1 MSAGRDWPRATL
13 ALAAALAAW
22 PASGAE
28 FDWSGFVRLGYVH
41 ADPTPLYET
50 IVGSQQGWHR
60 DSIAGGQLDVRLAPR
75 WSAVAQLTLAPA
87 DQDNRRSRGELSLAA
102 LTYRASNELTLRA
115 GKLRLPLLLNSENT
129 GVGGAYSMA
138 HLPDVIYALTANTHV
153 LGGQASRSWD
163 LALGELTLDGYA
175 GRGEVLF
182 RQVGPDADGAA
193 PRQRFQ
199 PAARGAVLTL
209 RRGEDVY
216 RAAWHHFGLDDSHAP
231 ADGAGSIGLGGGA
244 AGVVTA
250 GASLGLAPGWR
261 ATAELA
267 RQQGNGQQYYSAGGY
282 LSLERQLG
290 AWTPYV
296 TVARLHT
303 RLAPASAPSLL
314 VPDTPR
320 LASAALGVAL
330 DAGAGA
336 SWKAEWQRVS
346 CHAPDWRGAG
356 EQSSCQR
363 AWSLAYTRTF

>member
-1 MSAGRDWPRATL
+1 MSVGRGWPRTTL
-13 ALAAALAAW
+13 ALATALAAW
-22 PASGAE
+22 PAIGAE

-41 ADPTPLYET
+41 ADQTPLYEA
-50 IVGSQQGWHR
+50 IVGDQQGWHR
-60 DSIAGGQLDVRLAPR
+60 DSIVGGQLDVRLAPR
-75 WSAVAQLTLAPA
+75 WSVVAQLTLAPA
-87 DQDNRRSRGELSLAA
+87 DQDNRHSRGELSLAA

-115 GKLRLPLLLNSENT
+115 GKLRVPLLLNSENT

-153 LGGQASRSWD
+153 IGGQASRSWD

-175 GRGEVLF
+175 GRGEALF
-182 RQVGPDADGAA
+182 RQVRPDGDGTAL
-193 PRQRFQ
+193 RRVQ

-209 RRGEDVY
+209 RRGDDVY
-216 RAAWHHFGLDDSHAP
+216 RAAWHHFGLDDSH
-231 ADGAGSIGLGGGA
+231 GLAGEERSIGMGGA
-244 AGVVTA
+244 AAGVATA

-267 RQQGNGQQYYSAGGY
+267 RQQGDGQQYYSAGGY

-303 RLAPASAPSLL
+303 RLAPAWASSPAMG
-314 VPDTPR
+314 TPR
-320 LASAALGVAL
+320 LASGALGVAL
-330 DAGAGA
+330 DAGPGA
-336 SWKAEWQRVS
+336 SWKGEWQHVS
-346 CHAPDWRGAG
+346 CHGPQGRDGAPQA
-356 EQSSCQR
+356 SCLN